1 MKRTA
6 IVVMSLLAVLAA
18 AVLLGPNFIDW
29 NRYKGAIA
37 TAVEEATGRK
47 LAIAGNLSLRLLP
60 QPTLTARD
68 VRLANMAGGSQ
79 PDMLALSGLQLLV
92 GFGPLLRG
100 EIDVRSLR
108 LVEPVVVLERLAD
121 GRVNWHLGPK
131 PDLPANAAALPGAVP
146 APTSPQPSR
155 PVALQE
161 VVIID
166 GKILWRDALHG
177 RAEQFDD
184 VDVTLTAAT
193 LDHGPFSIR
202 GALRARDLPITL
214 NAVLGDLARPSAPVT
229 LELALAGGEKLAL
242 GLRGSVTDAR
252 GTPRIQGRIE
262 GDAARLSALASA
274 LEKAGLAFAPPPAL
288 AGQALTLRGD
298 VAGGLQDFSVN
309 ALTFQLGDM
318 RGTGAAAIRL
328 APQTRIDAT
337 LAFGRLDLD
346 PWLAAAT
353 APRKPAHSP
362 AATAPAPPATAAAQ
376 ASGFELTLA
385 VTAEAATLR
394 RGVLRQID
402 LAIALRDSGLELR
415 HLAAVLPGNT
425 DIAMT
430 GRAGIDPVTRF
441 QGSVDAQ
448 TPDLRGLLS
457 WAGVDI
463 ANVPADRLRQASLRA
478 GLRLTPD
485 VVESSDVDVQV
496 DASRVTG
503 SAAYALRDR
512 PSFSIDAAIDRLN
525 ADAYR
530 LAPAAGAPDTSGK
543 AAEPAPAMP
552 PGLAPGDVD
561 ANVKL
566 RIDALTLDGQQIRDA
581 VVDAGLLGGTLTL
594 RTARI
599 GDVGGLR
606 AAVTGTVDRLA
617 TNPDLALSFS
627 VAAPDGGALLRLAGQ
642 PVAPSTARAG
652 PLTLEGTARGSLSAL
667 AVDAIAKTGPGSVS
681 AAGTVSIA
689 DTPRVDLALKAAHP
703 ELVQFIQ
710 AWGLDYRPAASN
722 LGPLR
727 LAARISGPTD
737 HLSIADIDAGLG
749 QVNLLGSATY
759 DSTAARPRLTAKL
772 ETSEILVDLFLP
784 RETEG
789 GARAGRGNAG
799 GGAVNPA
806 PAGRDRWSADPFD
819 FGILDAI
826 DADIDLAARALSWGE
841 YRFVDPRMTLVAKDG
856 TARVAPLTGK
866 LFGGDVRLELTLV
879 GAGVPA
885 LTATVSL
892 ENADLEQALR
902 DSAGIDRLT
911 GRASLDGSFTARGRS
926 QAEMIGSLAGATNF
940 SARDGILRGV
950 DLRALSDRLK
960 ELDQITDFLDL
971 IGRTTGGGQTR
982 YTSMSGGFQ
991 IERGVART
999 GDLAAQLDAATG
1011 SGQGMIDL
1019 PNWRIDMAT
1028 VARLTEHPNAPSIG
1042 LDLKGPLDSPD
1053 RDIRTRD
1060 LEAFLGQRVGDTVLR
1075 RLLRSRDGAPAPPQP
1090 GQPRQPDVLGDV
1102 LQDVLRR
1109 ARER

>member
-6 IVVMSLLAVLAA
+6 IVVVTLLAVLAA
-18 AVLLGPNFIDW
+18 AVLLGPNFVNW
-29 NRYKGAIA
+29 NRHKGAISA
-37 TAVEEATGRK
+37 AVEEATGRK
-47 LAIAGNLSLRLLP
+47 LAIAGDLSLRLLP
-60 QPTLTARD
+60 QPVLTARD
-68 VRLANMAGGSQ
+68 VRLANMSGGSQ
-79 PDMLALSGLQLLV
+79 PDMLALSGLQVLV

-108 LVEPVVVLERLAD
+108 LVEPVVLLERLAD
-121 GRVNWHLGPK
+121 GRANWNLGPK
-131 PDLPANAAALPGAVP
+131 PDLPANAAPLPGAEP
-146 APTSPQPSR
+146 AATSPKQSR

-161 VVIID
+161 VVIIN
-166 GKILWRDALHG
+166 GKILWRDARHG
-177 RAEQFDD
+177 QAEQFDD
-184 VDVTLTAAT
+184 VNVTLTATT
-193 LDHGPFSIR
+193 LDHGPFSFK
-202 GALRARDLPITL
+202 GSLRARDLPISL
-214 NAVLGDLARPSAPVT
+214 NAVLGDLERPSAPVT
-229 LELALAGGEKLAL
+229 LELALMGGEKLA
-242 GLRGSVTDAR
+242 LRGSVTDAR
-252 GTPRIQGRIE
+252 GTPRIQGKIE
-262 GDAARLSALASA
+262 GDAARLSALAA
-274 LEKAGLAFAPPPAL
+274 TLEKGGLAFTLPPAL

-298 VAGGLQDFSVN
+298 VAGGLQDFSVS

-318 RGTGAAAIRL
+318 RGTGAAAIKL
-328 APQTRIDAT
+328 GPQAKVDAT

-353 APRKPAHSP
+353 APRMPAP
-362 AATAPAPPATAAAQ
+362 ASATTAPAVPAKAAAR
-376 ASGFELTLA
+376 ASGVELALA

-394 RGVLRQID
+394 GGVLRQID
-402 LAIALRDSGLELR
+402 IAIALSDNGLELR
-415 HLAAVLPGNT
+415 NLAAVLPGNT

-430 GRAGIDPVTRF
+430 GRAGTDPVTRF

-457 WAGVDI
+457 WAGVDV
-463 ANVPADRLRQASLRA
+463 ANVPADRLRQASLRT

-485 VVESSDVDVQV
+485 AVEATDVDLQI

-530 LAPAAGAPDTSGK
+530 VAPAVGPPDTSGK
-543 AAEPAPAMP
+543 AAEPRPSRQ
-552 PGLAPGDVD
+552 PGLAPDDFD

-581 VVDAGLLGGTLTL
+581 VADAGLLGGTLTL

-606 AAVTGTVDRLA
+606 AAVTGTVGRLA
-617 TNPDLALSFS
+617 TKPDLALSFS
-627 VAAPDGGALLRLAGQ
+627 VAAPDGGALLRLVGQ
-642 PVAPSTARAG
+642 PVAPATARAG

-681 AAGTVSIA
+681 AVGTVSI
-689 DTPRVDLALKAAHP
+689 DETPRVDLALEAAHP

-710 AWGLDYRPAASN
+710 AWGLDYRPAAST

-727 LAARISGPTD
+727 LAARISGPTNN
-737 HLSIADIDAGLG
+737 LSIADIDAGLG

-759 DSTAARPRLTAKL
+759 DSTAVRPRLTAKL
-772 ETSEILVDLFLP
+772 ETSEILIDLFLP
-784 RETEG
+784 REAEG
-789 GARAGRGNAG
+789 GARGGRASAG
-799 GGAVNPA
+799 GGAVNSA

-819 FGILDAI
+819 FGVLDAI
-826 DADIDLAARALSWGE
+826 DADIDLTARALTWGE

-856 TARVAPLTGK
+856 TARLAPLTGK

-879 GAGVPA
+879 GAGVPT
-885 LTATVSL
+885 LTARVL
-892 ENADLEQALR
+892 IDNADLEQALR
-902 DSAGIDRLT
+902 DSAEIDRLT
-911 GRASLDGSFTARGRS
+911 GLAIIEGSFTARGRS
-926 QAEMIGSLAGATNF
+926 QAEMIRSLAGTANF
-940 SARDGILRGV
+940 SARDGIVRGV

-971 IGRTTGGGQTR
+971 IGQTTGGGQTR
-982 YTSMSGGFQ
+982 YSTLGGSFQ

-999 GDLAAQLDAATG
+999 SDLAAQLDAATATG
-1011 SGQGMIDL
+1011 RGVIDL
-1019 PNWRIDMAT
+1019 ANRLIDMAT
-1028 VARLTEHPNAPSIG
+1028 VARLTEHPNSPSIG

-1090 GQPRQPDVLGDV
+1090 GQPRQSDVLGDV